1 MPSFDSSTR
10 VSGAGPAREQ
20 PTRVL
25 GEKPCRRETPPRPSG
40 RPFAVTR
47 DRVLKSVVI
56 VLSLVGVLPLAAQG
70 KRPLNSD
77 DIYNVKEVR
86 DPQRS
91 PDGKWVAYTVTHAIK
106 DTDKNDT
113 DVWMVSWD
121 GQQQIQVTSTP
132 ESESSPRWSPDG
144 KYLAF
149 LSSRQGSKGAQIW
162 LLNRAGGEAVKLTNV
177 RRGVSSYAWSPDS
190 KRFVLVVDEPDP
202 ADPDEDSDKK
212 DADKDKKTPKPIVI
226 DRYHFKAD
234 VRGYLRGEHSHL
246 QIFDI
251 ATKKSEVLTPG
262 TFDEVAPTWSPD
274 GSQIAFIRR
283 HGEGDIDKAPN
294 MDLFVVDAHAGAQP
308 RRLTTTAAEES
319 GPVSWS
325 PDGKS
330 LAYLLGDEL
339 KYSAYDENRLAIIP
353 AAGGTP
359 RPITDALDR
368 PVRAPLWM
376 ADGSIVFTL
385 VDDRSEYIARM
396 PAAGGK
402 IERLTAGKRVVS
414 SFSAAPDGAFAVLA
428 STPSDA
434 PEIYALEPSTIP
446 ASSGRLRQLSHQNDE
461 WLRNVMLGTTEEF
474 TATSKDGTEVHGLI
488 TKPAAYLSGRKY
500 PTLLRIHGGPNG
512 QDSNAFSFEREIF
525 AANGY
530 VVVAVNYRGSNGRG
544 SAYQKA
550 IFADWGNKEVV
561 DLLGAMDYVQRLDY
575 VDASRL
581 GIGGWSY
588 GGILTNY
595 TIATDTRFKAA
606 ISGAGSSNQISMYG
620 TDMYI
625 NQYENELGPPWKSE
639 DLWVKLSYP
648 FFHADRI
655 HTPTLFMGGE
665 KDFNVPLLGGE
676 QMYQALRSLGV
687 ESQLV
692 IYPNQFH
699 AITIPSYR
707 KDRFDRYVAWYD
719 KYLKGASTTTDSAT
733 RR

>member
-1 MPSFDSSTR
+1 M
-10 VSGAGPAREQ
+10 
-20 PTRVL
+20 
-25 GEKPCRRETPPRPSG
+25 
-40 RPFAVTR
+40 
-47 DRVLKSVVI
+47 LKSLLI
-56 VLSLVGVLPLAAQG
+56 LLFLFALVFPVAAQG

-77 DIYNVKEVR
+77 DIYNLREVR
-86 DPQRS
+86 DPQVS
-91 PDGKWVAYTVTHAIK
+91 PDGKWVAYTVARAIK
-106 DTDKNDT
+106 ETDKNDT

-162 LLNRAGGEAVKLTNV
+162 LLNRSGGEAVKLTDV
-177 RRGVSSYAWSPDS
+177 KGGISSYSWSPDS
-190 KRFVLVVDEPDP
+190 TRFVLVVDEPDP
-202 ADPDEDSDKK
+202 SEADAESEKK
-212 DADKDKKTPKPIVI
+212 EPEKEKKTPKPIVI
-226 DRYHFKAD
+226 DRYYFKAD
-234 VRGYLRGEHSHL
+234 MKGYLRGERSHL
-246 QIFDI
+246 QLFDI
-251 ATKKSEVLTPG
+251 GTKKGNVLTSG
-262 TFDEVAPTWSPD
+262 SFDEESPAWSPD

-294 MDLFVVDAHAGAQP
+294 KDLFVTDAKAGAKE
-308 RRLTTTAAEES
+308 RRLTKTDAEES
-319 GPVSWS
+319 GPITWS

-330 LAYLLGDEL
+330 IAYLLGDDL
-339 KYSAYDENRLAIIP
+339 KYSAYDQNRLAVIA

-359 RPITDALDR
+359 RTLTDALDR
-368 PVRAPLWM
+368 PVRAPIWTR
-376 ADGSIVFTL
+376 DGSILFTL
-385 VDDRSEYIARM
+385 VDDRSEYVAKI

-402 IERLTAGKRVVS
+402 IDRLTAATRVVNS
-414 SFSAAPDGAFAVLA
+414 VSFAGGGGLPPSATIRRTAEASAEAGQAGLAVMA
-428 STPSDA
+428 STPTEI
-434 PEIYALEPSTIP
+434 PEIYALDPSTG
-446 ASSGRLRQLSHQNDE
+446 AGSAWKLRRLSHQNDE
-461 WLRNVMLGTTEEF
+461 WTKTVMLGTTEEF
-474 TATSKDGTEVHGLI
+474 TSTSKDGTEVHGLLV
-488 TKPAAYLSGRKY
+488 KPPSFLPGRKY
-500 PTLLRIHGGPNG
+500 PALLRIHGGPNG
-512 QDSNAFSFEREIF
+512 QDGSAFNFEREIL

-561 DLLGAMDYVQRLDY
+561 DLLGAMDYVQKLDY

-595 TIATDTRFKAA
+595 TIATDGRFKAA

-639 DLWVKLSYP
+639 ELWVKLSYP

-665 KDFNVPLLGGE
+665 KDFNVPLLGSE

-687 ESQLV
+687 DSELV

-699 AITIPSYR
+699 GITIPSYK
-707 KDRFDRYVAWYD
+707 KDRLDRYVAWYD
-719 KYLKGASTTTDSAT
+719 KYLKRAATTTDSAT
-733 RR
+733 KR